1 MAMTLLSN
9 NPVVLMFLPDRIYF
23 QEIKLTN
30 NQGGPSKA
38 KIQDIVATR
47 HPSSSSSSS
56 TQADEEED
64 EANSNSNENNS
75 AKKENHSGLPV
86 VNSEKTTMIILCD
99 R

>member
-47 HPSSSSSSS
+47 HPSSSSSS

>member
-47 HPSSSSSSS
+47 HPSSSSSS
-56 TQADEEED
+56 TQGGEKED
-64 EANSNSNENNS
+64 ITIQM
-75 AKKENHSGLPV
+75 
-86 VNSEKTTMIILCD
+86 KTTRPKKRIIPDCLWSTA
-99 R
+99 RKQQ